1 MTRLAQWDVAD
12 SARFAGETI
21 HILGGGASLRH
32 MDISI
37 LDLDPVIA
45 VNNAGLDFFPDAD
58 ILLVMDRRWF
68 EWNRE
73 RLHLNRSRFRFG
85 RAEQVPSWS
94 LPWPLVAV
102 EHDKHGVLN
111 QHQSIRA
118 LAGATGGEMAI
129 NLAYLL
135 GASRIILHGFD
146 MRPGH
151 YHRDHRI
158 DTPAQSY
165 DDTFIPSIE
174 RMARRLAGEVEVF
187 NATPGSALT
196 CFPMLEDIDR

>member
-12 SARFAGETI
+12 SAAFAGETI
-21 HILGGGASLRH
+21 HILGGGASLRN

-58 ILLVMDRRWF
+58 ILLVMDKRWF
-68 EWNRE
+68 DWNRE

-85 RAEQVPSWS
+85 RAGQVPSWC

-102 EHDKHGVLN
+102 EHDKGGILADDPA
-111 QHQSIRA
+111 IRA

-151 YHRDHRI
+151 YHQDHQI
-158 DTPAQSY
+158 QTPAQSY

-174 RMARRLAGEVEVF
+174 RMAKRLAGEVGVF
-187 NATPGSALT
+187 NATPDSALT
-196 CFPMLEDIDR
+196 CFPMLEDIDL